1 MSALGQQRVAIAA
14 TKAKAAKQRICDIW
28 LAPLAVEYTEV
39 KKTSPAEVAA
49 VLDGLDWEPEYQ
61 IAGKNTHVC

>member
-1 MSALGQQRVAIAA
+1 MVLAA
-14 TKAKAAKQRICDIW
+14 AKAKAAKQRIHDIW
-28 LAPLAVEYTEV
+28 SARLAIEYKKA

-49 VLDGLDWEPEYQ
+49 VLDGIDWEPKYL

>member
-1 MSALGQQRVAIAA
+1 MSASGQQRVAIVA
-14 TKAKAAKQRICDIW
+14 TKAKAAKQRIRDIW
-28 LAPLAVEYTEV
+28 SARLAVEYKEA

-49 VLDGLDWEPEYQ
+49 VLDGLDWEPKYQ